1 MDFNSVS
8 PVNFMFQLGSGV
20 FRTGFKDIFSG
31 FTPEYADKKE
41 FINTPC
47 WFFPNPTGYPSI
59 FCTRLI
65 ELLFCASRFAIIF
78 RASLNFSKFDLPDP
92 LELLKAV

>member
-1 MDFNSVS
+1 MAFNSVS

-20 FRTGFKDIFSG
+20 FRNGFKDIFSG

-47 WFFPNPTGYPSI
+47 
-59 FCTRLI
+59 
-65 ELLFCASRFAIIF
+65 
-78 RASLNFSKFDLPDP
+78 
-92 LELLKAV
+92 